1 VRSLRGVG
9 GPLTKFLIFAVVTA
23 LSTALLAGTIANQ
36 MGGATNVYS
45 AKFVDATGVNKGDE
59 IRIAGV
65 RVGSVEDI
73 RLVDRKVAL
82 VEFSVR
88 QDLALPRTT
97 QATIKY
103 RNLIGQRYIA
113 LEQGVGPPGPP
124 LAVGATI
131 PLTQT
136 HPALNL
142 TQLFNGFQP
151 LLRALSPD
159 DVNQLSFELIKV
171 LQGEGGTVTSL
182 LAHTASLTSTIADK
196 DQVIGQVIDNLNQ
209 VLDTVNNRDQ
219 EFTQLIITVRQL
231 VDGLSRDRNTIGD
244 AVRSVGELTQATADL
259 LSDARP
265 PLKADI
271 EHLGDLAHNLNDN
284 QDLVERFLVTLP
296 RKLDVLTPLATY
308 GSWFNFYLCDLG
320 GTVTLPGGGTQD
332 IPLLTSTQPRCTA
345 AGLPNDFGIHDDNH
359 AHHDHQADKAR
370 PADPASLPGPLGGG
384 G

>member
-1 VRSLRGVG
+1 
-9 GPLTKFLIFAVVTA
+9 
-23 LSTALLAGTIANQ
+23 
-36 MGGATNVYS
+36 
-45 AKFVDATGVNKGDE
+45 
-59 IRIAGV
+59 
-65 RVGSVEDI
+65 
-73 RLVDRKVAL
+73 VAL
-82 VEFSVR
+82 
-88 QDLALPRTT
+88 PPTT

-124 LAVGATI
+124 LAAGATI

-209 VLDTVNNRDQ
+209 VLDTVNNRDE
-219 EFTQLIITVRQL
+219 EFTQLVVTVREL
-231 VDGLSRDRNTIGD
+231 VEGLAKDRNTIGD
-244 AVRSVGELTQATADL
+244 AIESIGDLTETTADL
-259 LSDARP
+259 LQEARP

-271 EHLGDLAHNLNDN
+271 KHLGDLSHNLNEN
-284 QDLVERFLVTLP
+284 QDLVQRFLVTLP
-296 RKLDVLTPLATY
+296 RKLDVLIPLGTY
-308 GSWFNFYLCDLG
+308 GSWFNFYVCDVNG
-320 GTVTLPGGGTQD
+320 AVTLPTQITIPGPPPVTIPIPPPLGGATLN
-332 IPLLTSTQPRCTA
+332 IPGLSNQNPRCFA
-345 AGLPNDFGIHDDNH
+345 NGLPNNFGIHPVPAPDNN
-359 AHHDHQADKAR
+359 HHDQHHQ
-370 PADPASLPGPLGGG
+370 ADPASTANPPALPGLLGGG
-384 G
+384 